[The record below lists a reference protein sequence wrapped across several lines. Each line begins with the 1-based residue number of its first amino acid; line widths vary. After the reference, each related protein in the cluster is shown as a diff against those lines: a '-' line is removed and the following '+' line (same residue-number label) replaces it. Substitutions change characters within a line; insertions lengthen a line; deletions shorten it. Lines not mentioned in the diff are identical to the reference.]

1 MVAGLLI
8 EHQIKIMSDPTIKI
22 AVECYAGHRGEQ
34 EPRRLLFDGR
44 SVEVAEIVDRW
55 FAPDY
60 RYFKLRVAGGDLWIV
75 RHDEATGEWELTMY
89 ERSP

>member
-1 MVAGLLI
+1 MLLD
-8 EHQIKIMSDPTIKI
+8 S
-22 AVECYAGHRGEQ
+22 
-34 EPRRLLFDGR
+34 R

-60 RYFKLRVAGGDLWIV
+60 RYFKLRGAEGDLWIV
-75 RHDEATGEWELTMY
+75 RHDEATGRWELTMY